1 MRRGVLKSKSS
12 YGKFAK
18 SEEYAK
24 WAIKKKQMLK
34 KKALFEVEYIGKNGK
49 KK

>member
-1 MRRGVLKSKSS
+1 MRRGILKSKSS

-18 SEEYAK
+18 SEEHAK

-34 KKALFEVEYIGKNGK
+34 KKALLKAEHIDKSGKEV
-49 KK
+49 